1 MMESA
6 VWPLLAGKRP
16 SQIPVAAWRHFY
28 HSEWDPIR
36 FAEATLSHQQSF
48 DWDFIKLNTRA
59 TFFSEPF
66 GLQAQPGPDDEH
78 KGPPTAPPYRS
89 VEDLLR
95 LERPA
100 ELPQAYLEQL
110 QALRLVRQSARR
122 HPIVLT
128 LFNPISVLGD
138 LVDPEEL
145 LLEAMQT
152 AGSAVFQALDVI
164 SQALLRY
171 AREGLRQGAD
181 GLFYATTEWASA
193 ERIPWEWYQRF
204 ALPYDQLLLEAV
216 REAPFNILHVCGHE
230 NFLPHLW
237 QLPVAAFS
245 WDATDP
251 TNPSLAEAARRCDRI
266 LIGGMDREF
275 LCDALPGEVERTRRV
290 VIEEAAAWP
299 FILAPGCAYRP
310 STPLANLR
318 ELVGSAQGWMS

>member
-6 VWPLLAGKRP
+6 VWPLLSGKRP
-16 SQIPVAAWRHFY
+16 AKVPVAAWRHFY
-28 HSEWDPIR
+28 GSEWDPTR
-36 FAEATLSHQQSF
+36 FAEATLSHQRSF
-48 DWDFIKLNTRA
+48 AWDFIKLNTRA
-59 TFFSEPF
+59 TFFGEPF
-66 GLQAQPGPDDEH
+66 GLQAWPGPDDEH
-78 KGPPTAPPYRS
+78 KGPSPIPPCHA

-95 LERPA
+95 LQRPA
-100 ELPQAYLEQL
+100 ELPPAYAEQL
-110 QALRLVRQSARR
+110 QALCVVRQSARR

-152 AGSAVFQALDVI
+152 AGSVVFQALDVI
-164 SQALLRY
+164 SQVLLRY

-181 GLFYATTEWASA
+181 GIFYATTEWASA

-237 QLPVAAFS
+237 QLPVSALS

-251 TNPSLAEAARRCDRI
+251 TNLSLAEAASRCDKI
-266 LIGGMDREF
+266 LIGGIDRDF
-275 LCDALPGEVERTRRV
+275 LCDALPGEVKDTSRK
-290 VIEEAAAWP
+290 VIEEAITWP

-310 STPLANLR
+310 STPLSNLR
-318 ELVGSAQGWMS
+318 ELVGSA